1 MLCRIKCQIF
11 INLPNEFAVWRGHYE
26 NDEYKK
32 RMQSTTFWSQLVIAR
47 KLWMNKCKALGLPEN
62 KSLQDILMWC
72 EIPQNQVVDNET
84 KTKRPRWSDTDNGK
98 WRKEVIA
105 NLSPNINANTRGY
118 CLTVV
123 QKSEAVWS
131 TLKSFVQSVDRQDP
145 RCLIAMLVSTA
156 DQSDLLLILAF
167 VALLVSDVV
176 SCRGDVMWYIKQDDE
191 VKNHREGKNLGSV
204 RASAW
209 NSKLLRPHFEKVL
222 TGNSDKIVARFFE
235 QIRSNSGHWKTSAQ
249 VHEHIANN
257 SKRFMVQVHLAALTG
272 CEEGIEQFQNDYRE
286 VLRLH
291 SIDAYEQYISAND
304 KKPPKQIKALADDLM
319 NALKMHK
326 KR

>member
-1 MLCRIKCQIF
+1 M
-11 INLPNEFAVWRGHYE
+11 WRGHYE

-32 RMQSTTFWSQLVIAR
+32 RMQSTTLWSQMVIAR
-47 KLWMNKCKALGLPEN
+47 RLWMEKCNKLGLPKN
-62 KSLQDILMWC
+62 KNLHDILAWC
-72 EIPQNQVVDNET
+72 ALPANQFLDPQT
-84 KTKRPRWSDTDNGK
+84 KSKHPRWSDTDNGK

-105 NLSPNINANTRGY
+105 SLSPNINANTRGY

-131 TLKSFVQSVDRQDP
+131 TLLNFVASVDRQDH
-145 RCLIAMLVSTA
+145 RCLIAMFVSTA

-167 VALLVSDVV
+167 VALLVCNVV

-235 QIRSNSGHWKTSAQ
+235 QIKSNSGHWKTSVQ
-249 VHEHIANN
+249 VHDHIANN
-257 SKRFMVQVHLAALTG
+257 SKRFMVQVHLATLTG
-272 CEEGIEQFQNDYRE
+272 CKDGIEQFQNEYSP

-291 SIDAYEQYISAND
+291 RIDAYEQYISAND
-304 KKPPKQIKALADDLM
+304 KKPPKQIKQLADDLR
-319 NALKMHK
+319 NALKLHK